1 MKSARRKKFTK
12 RWRSAHTPSK
22 KTHIYGIFIK
32 ILVPLAIILM
42 AFLFV
47 KIRTIYWNGY
57 DKVAFTYRMDGGDVG
72 VTIAD
77 TKLEELT
84 TLIIPGDT
92 EVDVAENYGTLRLKN
107 VWQLSQNEKLKG
119 RLLPE
124 TVTQNFLFP
133 VHLWADVG
141 AVSLIDQSIMGTVK
155 FVFSPSVTNIPFGDR
170 VSLAMFA
177 LRASSL
183 GRSEIN
189 LGESQFLKK
198 QKLNDGEIGYILN
211 GPISQRLTVYFS
223 DNDLSVT
230 ASKINIV
237 DATGTPDVAIKVGEI
252 IEVMGGKVVS
262 VEKKGEESSDCEV
275 SGKDKA
281 IVKKVITL
289 FSCKSGIVKSD
300 FDLEIRLGQNFAKR
314 F

>member
-12 RWRSAHTPSK
+12 RWRSAHAPSRN
-22 KTHIYGIFIK
+22 THIYGLFIK
-32 ILVPLAIILM
+32 ILIPLVAILL

-47 KIRTIYWNGY
+47 KIRTIYWNDH
-57 DKVAFTYRMDGGDVG
+57 DKFAFTYRTSGGDVG

-77 TKLEELT
+77 PKLEELT

-92 EVDVAENYGTLRLKN
+92 EVDVSENYGTLRLKN

-133 VHLWADVG
+133 VFLWSDIDG
-141 AVSLIDQSIMGTVK
+141 ASIEKQSLSGILR
-155 FVFSPSVTNIPFGDR
+155 FVFKPSVTNIPFGDR
-170 VSLAMFA
+170 VSLALFS
-177 LRASSL
+177 LRAPSL

-198 QKLNDGEIGYILN
+198 QKLNDGEVGYILN
-211 GPISQRLTVYFS
+211 GQISQRLTVYFS
-223 DNDLSVT
+223 DNDLSVKS
-230 ASKINIV
+230 SKINIV
-237 DATGTPDVAIKVGEI
+237 DATGTPDVAIKVGQI

-262 VEKKGEESSDCEV
+262 VEKKAAVDTDCEV
-275 SGKDKA
+275 SGNDSV
-281 IVKKVITL
+281 IVKKVLTL
-289 FSCKSGIVKSD
+289 FSCKKGTNKSD
-300 FDLEIRLGQNFAKR
+300 FDLEIRLGQSFAKR